1 MKHVQR
7 FKARILGRSESPPK
21 PTLENSCPRLDESS
35 SSVTESTK
43 SRTTTHGLFI
53 LADSK
58 PDEAGLMDFP
68 VDIVAIH
75 GLNGNAISTWR
86 HEPDGTV
93 WLRDLLPNFLP
104 GCRVYTYGYPSKI
117 WSQSSERVQE
127 YALNLLVS
135 LRDVR
140 EDLNA
145 SKRSIIFVCHSLG
158 GIVFKQALVAAHEND
173 DLYGDVLKSVR
184 GVVFLATPHRGSNAA
199 NLASI
204 CGSIVNSFASA
215 GLGPKTVRTDLLK
228 TLIYDSDTLQD
239 LTMSARNRLGNIHVV
254 SFYETLP
261 LPMGPLSS
269 SLVVSPASAM
279 LGIPYEEVI
288 PMPEDHR
295 TICRFPGETESY
307 LKVAR
312 ALRRIATK
320 SSNVGPTI
328 KRTSTHSSNI
338 VLSGLERTCMLLL
351 SDNDVAKDVEPPP
364 KPVPGTCQWI
374 RGHSLF
380 VSWLEKGT
388 NALLWLTG
396 HPGCG
401 KTMLS
406 YSLAQYFDDACNKS
420 RNVLIYL
427 CQNKN
432 KQTDARAV
440 LIGLIL
446 QIIHRH
452 RSLVRYIRSA
462 FEKQGSSI
470 IQSFASLWRIFL
482 RITMDPK
489 SGPLYVI
496 LDALDECEKTSCH
509 QLLVSISDM
518 LTDSSQSMKGGS
530 RVKFLIT
537 SRPFLHQSYANS
549 QKVFQSQI
557 SIDDDQTGYT
567 EDLQTFIQERIHEI
581 SLNRQFSNDIR
592 DFLCEAIMSKA
603 DRTFL
608 WIHMVL
614 ASIEESLLTSR
625 KEFQKIITS
634 IPEGLAEI
642 YHRYL
647 TAIPLDH
654 QEDASKLLKLLL
666 ACSRPLSLDELNIA
680 FTMDPS
686 YTTAESIMQNSHN
699 SIAHTVQGILGSLV
713 RVTGQQVSLVH
724 QSVKDYLQDQYIASI
739 DSPPAIRM
747 VNPQGSALQ
756 LATVCIQYLLLDDF
770 TVDFFPTNDSP
781 TSVIA
786 EETDVFGELP
796 LGDFE
801 GDFWDQEDHDLGSNT
816 LFHDPAILH
825 PEICDSLVSDYPFYT
840 YASLHWAEH
849 FARCEEDAPEELKDF
864 ARSLLNPD
872 TANCRNWLSFY
883 HVKAPTPLDDDLMDQ
898 NPIILASQFD
908 SYTVLKSLLLDCE
921 PSQVIKNQSL
931 YWASRLGH
939 DRIVTALLQSGAEPN
954 TRQLEGQTALTVA
967 SEHGNRSCVTALLAD
982 SRINVNAPGRNG
994 RTALSFACGGGHDD
1008 IVKELLNQ
1016 KACNPDEPDN
1026 AGATPFFWAVGGG
1039 HHSILSTL
1047 ARLRSVDINHRDK
1060 TGRTAVSWASGDGM
1074 ADTLIRLLK
1083 LPRININAKDNK
1095 GRSPLSWAAGNGC
1108 TDVVEILLASPKIDK
1123 TSIDN
1128 DNRNA
1133 ISWASARGHC
1143 QVLVRLLE
1151 AGCPGVDAEDID
1163 GWTPLAWAIQTDS
1176 PDTVQ
1181 ALISDENVLIERRD
1195 RGGRTALSWA
1205 VEYGHIEV
1213 VKVLLRAGADTG
1225 TQTRSG
1231 RTPAMIAKDFGR
1243 DDIVKELEVYG
1254 P

>member
-1 MKHVQR
+1 
-7 FKARILGRSESPPK
+7 
-21 PTLENSCPRLDESS
+21 
-35 SSVTESTK
+35 
-43 SRTTTHGLFI
+43 
-53 LADSK
+53 
-58 PDEAGLMDFP
+58 
-68 VDIVAIH
+68 
-75 GLNGNAISTWR
+75 
-86 HEPDGTV
+86 
-93 WLRDLLPNFLP
+93 
-104 GCRVYTYGYPSKI
+104 
-117 WSQSSERVQE
+117 
-127 YALNLLVS
+127 
-135 LRDVR
+135 
-140 EDLNA
+140 
-145 SKRSIIFVCHSLG
+145 
-158 GIVFKQALVAAHEND
+158 
-173 DLYGDVLKSVR
+173 
-184 GVVFLATPHRGSNAA
+184 
-199 NLASI
+199 
-204 CGSIVNSFASA
+204 
-215 GLGPKTVRTDLLK
+215 
-228 TLIYDSDTLQD
+228 
-239 LTMSARNRLGNIHVV
+239 
-254 SFYETLP
+254 
-261 LPMGPLSS
+261 
-269 SLVVSPASAM
+269 
-279 LGIPYEEVI
+279 
-288 PMPEDHR
+288 
-295 TICRFPGETESY
+295 
-307 LKVAR
+307 
-312 ALRRIATK
+312 
-320 SSNVGPTI
+320 
-328 KRTSTHSSNI
+328 
-338 VLSGLERTCMLLL
+338 
-351 SDNDVAKDVEPPP
+351 
-364 KPVPGTCQWI
+364 
-374 RGHSLF
+374 
-380 VSWLEKGT
+380 
-388 NALLWLTG
+388 
-396 HPGCG
+396 
-401 KTMLS
+401 
-406 YSLAQYFDDACNKS
+406 
-420 RNVLIYL
+420 
-427 CQNKN
+427 
-432 KQTDARAV
+432 
-440 LIGLIL
+440 
-446 QIIHRH
+446 
-452 RSLVRYIRSA
+452 
-462 FEKQGSSI
+462 
-470 IQSFASLWRIFL
+470 
-482 RITMDPK
+482 
-489 SGPLYVI
+489 
-496 LDALDECEKTSCH
+496 
-509 QLLVSISDM
+509 M
-518 LTDSSQSMKGGS
+518 LTNSSQSIKGGS
-530 RVKFLIT
+530 MVKFLIT

-557 SIDDDQTGYT
+557 SIDEDQTGYT
-567 EDLQTFIQERIHEI
+567 EDLQTFVQERINEI

-592 DFLCEAIMSKA
+592 NFLCEAIISKA

-614 ASIEESLLTSR
+614 ASIEKSLLTSR
-625 KEFQKIITS
+625 KEFQKIIAS

-680 FTMDPS
+680 FTMEPS

-724 QSVKDYLQDQYIASI
+724 QSVKDYLQDQFIVSI

-747 VNPQGSALQ
+747 ANPQGSALQ

-781 TSVIA
+781 TA
-786 EETDVFGELP
+786 AFADVFGELP

-801 GDFWDQEDHDLGSNT
+801 DDDLDSNT
-816 LFHDPAILH
+816 SFHDPAILH
-825 PEICDSLVSDYPFYT
+825 SETCDSLVSDFPFYT

-864 ARSLLNPD
+864 AKSLLNPD

-883 HVKAPTPLDDDLMDQ
+883 HAKAPTPLDDDLMDQ

-908 SYTVLKSLLLDCE
+908 SYTVLKFLLLDCE

-982 SRINVNAPGRNG
+982 SRTNVNAPGRNG

-1026 AGATPFFWAVGGG
+1026 SGATPFFWAVGGG

-1047 ARLRSVDINHRDK
+1047 ARFRSVDINHQDK

-1074 ADTLIRLLK
+1074 ADTLIRLIK
-1083 LPRININAKDNK
+1083 LPRIDINAKDNK

-1108 TDVVEILLASPKIDK
+1108 TDVVEVLLANPKLDK

-1133 ISWASARGHC
+1133 ISWACVRGHF

-1163 GWTPLAWAIQTDS
+1163 GWTPLAWAIHTDS

-1181 ALISDENVLIERRD
+1181 TLISNENVLIERRD
-1195 RGGRTALSWA
+1195 KGGRTALSWA

-1225 TQTRSG
+1225 TQTGSG